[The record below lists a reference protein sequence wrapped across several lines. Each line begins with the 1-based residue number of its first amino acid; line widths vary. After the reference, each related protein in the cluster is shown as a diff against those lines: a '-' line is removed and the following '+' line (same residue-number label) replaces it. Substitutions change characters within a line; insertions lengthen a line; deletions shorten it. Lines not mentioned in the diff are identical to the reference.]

1 MPSPGQSWVR
11 LMKED
16 GRMETKSLIPSP
28 KSPSPKPQCSK
39 KGSNDQMPNALFSE
53 EFGTGQLKNPLSPFP
68 CLIPAW
74 GFFRHYGRKAPWGHA
89 PLRGLGISHSTER
102 HGLVIPVS
110 GSSEC
115 GRTFY
120 HWHRC
125 CSLPTSF
132 RPNPSFPCIL
142 EDCSIPRT
150 GRAKASTGPSRAM
163 RSSPAIE

>member
-1 MPSPGQSWVR
+1 MT
-11 LMKED
+11 KEA
-16 GRMETKSLIPSP
+16 PSP
-28 KSPSPKPQCSK
+28 KSELVFRWSGVSAFGFPSFAVLLRRT
-39 KGSNDQMPNALFSE
+39 GRFS
-53 EFGTGQLKNPLSPFP
+53 FGFKFKAHRKISPP
-68 CLIPAW
+68 ANTPVGLLIPAL